1 MQNKLDP
8 LWIFLISFV
17 ISALA
22 GVAALL
28 RSSQEITARTVMSVI
43 LNTGILGL
51 GISMLLFTYFKDNA
65 YFLIGLCV
73 FAGLGGLTFVG
84 FILQVVKQG
93 GIDITVSPKGQTKG
107 AKDGDKTT

>member
-1 MQNKLDP
+1 MQSKFDP
-8 LWIFLISFV
+8 LMIFSIAFV

-28 RSSQEITARTVMSVI
+28 RSSQELTVRTVLSVI
-43 LNTGILGL
+43 LNTGIVGL
-51 GISMLLFTYFKDNA
+51 GISLLLFTYFKDNA

-84 FILQVVKQG
+84 FILQVFKQG
-93 GIDITVSPKGQTKG
+93 GINITVSPKGESEDEDVNEE
-107 AKDGDKTT
+107 A

>member
-1 MQNKLDP
+1 MPEKLDP
-8 LWIFLISFV
+8 LIVFLMSFV

-28 RSSQEITARTVMSVI
+28 RSSQELTVRTVLSVI

-51 GISMLLFTYFKDNA
+51 GISLLLFTYFKDNA
-65 YFLIGLCV
+65 YFLVGLCV

-93 GIDITVSPKGQTKG
+93 GVNITVSPTAG
-107 AKDGDKTT
+107 KDDKDVD